1 MQIILMRHGEA
12 ANAASTAFSSDEARL
27 LTVKGQQQAQATA
40 EQIIKTYQPDLFVVS
55 PLIRAQQT
63 QQQFNE
69 LLIQSSTNS
78 PIKSCADIP
87 VVIYEGIKPEDD
99 ARDAL
104 EWLSKQDA
112 ECMVVVCHM
121 NIVAYLAG
129 LLTNQSPQSFGLAEA
144 RVYEQVAIGL
154 GFSTE
159 VARFTPQI

>member
-12 ANAASTAFSSDEARL
+12 ANAASTAFGSDEARL

-78 PIKSCADIP
+78 PIKSYADIP

-99 ARDAL
+99 ARDVL

-129 LLTNQSPQSFGLAEA
+129 LLTNESPQSFGLAEA

-159 VARFTPQI
+159 VERFTPQI